1 MAFYNKGNKV
11 TLKCKH
17 LQEMSEHVKIQDVK
31 ETDFPSLIL
40 GQVVILV
47 THRGEKALTAKFRHS
62 NIYP

>member
-1 MAFYNKGNKV
+1 
-11 TLKCKH
+11 
-17 LQEMSEHVKIQDVK
+17 MSEHVKIQNVK

-40 GQVVILV
+40 DQVIIPV